1 MKKIFF
7 AVTLLMIFSLA
18 LISCKPSKKE
28 QVEIDKLEQETKAI
42 DSLSNEIEKSKQD
55 IEETTKEVD
64 KLLEEL

>member
-1 MKKIFF
+1 MKKILF
-7 AVTLLMIFSLA
+7 AVTLLMIFSLS

-42 DSLSNEIEKSKQD
+42 DSLSNEIEKSKQA

>member
-7 AVTLLMIFSLA
+7 TVTLLMIFSLT

-28 QVEIDKLEQETKAI
+28 QLEIDKLEQETKAI
-42 DSLSNEIEKSKQD
+42 DSLSNEIEKSNQD
-55 IEETTKEVD
+55 IEATTKEVD

>member
-7 AVTLLMIFSLA
+7 TVTLLMIFSLS

>member
-1 MKKIFF
+1 MKKILFT
-7 AVTLLMIFSLA
+7 VTLLMIFSLS

>member
-1 MKKIFF
+1 MKKILF
-7 AVTLLMIFSLA
+7 AVTLLMIFSLS

>member
-7 AVTLLMIFSLA
+7 AVTLLMIFSLS
-18 LISCKPSKKE
+18 LISRKPSKKE

>member
-7 AVTLLMIFSLA
+7 TVTLLMIFSLS

-42 DSLSNEIEKSKQD
+42 DSLSNEIEKSNKE